1 MNDNIISSPYRLDTS
16 SNLQQHQINKG
27 PGFSNTSPGFS
38 NNNTNR
44 LDTSSNLQQHQ
55 INKGPGFSNT
65 CPGVS
70 NTNTN
75 RLDTSSNLQ
84 QQHQTNKGFG
94 PSNTGSVLVHD
105 TVTAPETATST
116 TSAPKSIN
124 SMSSLELSQLLAD
137 ASQKDSRPSNV
148 YQFDVSKMASLIAP
162 KYATSKKKIKW

>member
-1 MNDNIISSPYRLDTS
+1 MNDNSNSTSSTYRLETS
-16 SNLQQHQINKG
+16 SNLQQHQTNKGPGLSNCNTG
-27 PGFSNTSPGFS
+27 PGFSNT
-38 NNNTNR
+38 
-44 LDTSSNLQQHQ
+44 
-55 INKGPGFSNT
+55 
-65 CPGVS
+65 

-75 RLDTSSNLQ
+75 RLDTSPNLQ
-84 QQHQTNKGFG
+84 KQHQTNKGSG

-105 TVTAPETATST
+105 TVTAPEPAILT